1 MNPIHDD
8 DTIIIIDYFKLLSF
22 VLCVN
27 RNKIK
32 GKGKLEYQ
40 LANRMEDTD
49 MMQIFE
55 LAIHVPLQSMAGIFA
70 SLCVIDFCFVN
81 ISVYFIRV
89 AFCFCNFL

>member
-27 RNKIK
+27 RKKMKAK
-32 GKGKLEYQ
+32 GTLEYR

-49 MMQIFE
+49 TMQIFE
-55 LAIHVPLQSMAGIFA
+55 LAIYVPLLAAVHAWPF
-70 SLCVIDFCFVN
+70 FFT
-81 ISVYFIRV
+81 
-89 AFCFCNFL
+89 FLQCD